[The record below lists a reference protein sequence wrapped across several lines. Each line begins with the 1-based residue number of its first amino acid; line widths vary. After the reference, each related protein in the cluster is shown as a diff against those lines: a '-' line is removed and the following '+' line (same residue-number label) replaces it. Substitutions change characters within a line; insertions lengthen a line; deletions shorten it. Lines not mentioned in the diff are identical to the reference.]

1 MTKSVLV
8 SVAWPYANG
17 PRHIGHVAGFG
28 VPSDVFARYQRMC
41 GNKVLMVSGTDE
53 HGTPLLVQADKEGVS
68 VKELA
73 DRYNRQIVEDL
84 AGLGLSYDLFTR
96 TTTRNH
102 YSVVQEL
109 FRGLYDNGYMI
120 KETTMGAVSPST
132 GRTLPD
138 RYIEGTCPI
147 CGADGARGDQ
157 CDTCGNQL
165 DPADLIKPVSKI
177 NGETPNF
184 IETEHF
190 LLDLPSL
197 AEALEKWLQGRESW
211 RPNVL
216 KFSLNL
222 LDDLRPRAMTRDI
235 DWGIPIPVEGW
246 QDNNAKKLYVWF
258 DAVVGYLSASIEW
271 AYRSGDPEAWR
282 EFWNNPDTESYYFM
296 GKDNI
301 TFHSQI
307 WPAELLGYAGKG
319 DKGGEAGT
327 YGELNLPTEVVS
339 SEFLTMSG
347 SKFSSSKGVVI
358 YVKDFLREFGPDPL
372 RYFIAVAGP
381 ENNDTD
387 FTWDE
392 FVRRVNNELANGWGN
407 LVNRTVSMAHK
418 NFGEVP
424 TPGELSDADK
434 KILALADETFE
445 TVGAA
450 LAESKFKAGITAA
463 MHLVGEANAY
473 IADQQPW
480 ALAKDEEQR
489 ERLATVLWTALQVVS
504 DCNVL
509 LTPYLPHTAQ
519 KVHETLGREGVWA
532 AAPEIREVCDDLPVS
547 LVGVGLPEENQSY
560 PVITGDYESQQAT
573 WGRVD
578 VVPGTP
584 LAKPKPLIQKLDPEL
599 GETGPEWAP
608 VQSA

>member
-1 MTKSVLV
+1 MTKSVLTA
-8 SVAWPYANG
+8 VAWPYANG

-28 VPSDVFARYQRMC
+28 VPSDVFARYQRMT
-41 GNKVLMVSGTDE
+41 GANVLMVSGTDE
-53 HGTPLLVQADKEGVS
+53 HGTPLLVQAEKEGVT
-68 VKELA
+68 VQELA
-73 DRYNRQIVEDL
+73 DRYNRQIVHDL

-102 YSVVQEL
+102 YAVVQEL
-109 FRGLYDNGYMI
+109 FRGLHDNGYMV
-120 KETTMGAVSPST
+120 KETTMGAIPPST

-157 CDTCGNQL
+157 CDNCGNQL
-165 DPADLIKPVSKI
+165 DPADLINPVSKI
-177 NGETPNF
+177 NGETPQF
-184 IETEHF
+184 VETEHF
-190 LLDLPSL
+190 LLDLPAL
-197 AEALEKWLQGRESW
+197 ADALSAWLKERKDW

-222 LDDLRPRAMTRDI
+222 LEDIRPRAMTRDI
-235 DWGIPIPVEGW
+235 DWGVPIPIEGW

-271 AYRSGDPEAWR
+271 AYRIGEPEAWR
-282 EFWNNPDTESYYFM
+282 TFWTNPDAVSYYFM

-307 WPAELLGYAGKG
+307 WPAELLGYR
-319 DKGGEAGT
+319 GEGSREGT
-327 YGELNLPTEVVS
+327 VGQLGSLELPTEVVS
-339 SEFLTMSG
+339 SEYLTMSG

-358 YVKDFLREFGPDPL
+358 YVKDFLEEFGADPL

-392 FVRRVNNELANGWGN
+392 FVRRINNELANGWGN

-424 TPGELSDADK
+424 TPGELSDADQA
-434 KILALADETFE
+434 ILDLASRTFDDAGDAL
-445 TVGAA
+445 
-450 LAESKFKAGITAA
+450 SHSRFKQGITKI
-463 MHLVGEANAY
+463 MHVVGEANAY
-473 IADQQPW
+473 IAEQEPW
-480 ALAKDEEQR
+480 KLAKDETQR

-504 DCNVL
+504 DCNTM
-509 LTPYLPHTAQ
+509 LTPFLPHTAQ
-519 KVHETLGREGVWA
+519 AVHETLGRDGVWA
-532 AAPEIREVCDDLPVS
+532 ALPEVVEVTDDQPVEP
-547 LVGVGLPEENQSY
+547 VGAGLPEKGRSY
-560 PVITGDYESQQAT
+560 PVIMGNYRDQQAV
-573 WGRVD
+573 WKRID
-578 VVPGTP
+578 VVPGTA
-584 LAKPKPLIQKLDPEL
+584 LSKPRPLIAKLDPEL
-599 GETGPEWAP
+599 AETGPSWAP
-608 VQSA
+608 VNS

>member
-1 MTKSVLV
+1 MTKNVLV

-17 PRHIGHVAGFG
+17 PRHIGHVAGFV
-28 VPSDVFARYQRMC
+28 VPSDVFARFQRMS
-41 GNKVLMVSGTDE
+41 GNNVLMVSGTDE
-53 HGTPLLVQADKEGVS
+53 HGTPLLVQADKEGVT
-68 VKELA
+68 VQELA
-73 DRYNRQIVEDL
+73 DKYNRQIVEDL
-84 AGLGLSYDLFTR
+84 TGLGLSYDLFTR
-96 TTTRNH
+96 TTTSNH
-102 YSVVQEL
+102 YAVVQEL

-120 KETTMGAVSPST
+120 KETTPGAISPST

-147 CGADGARGDQ
+147 CQADGARGDQ
-157 CDTCGNQL
+157 CDNCGNQL
-165 DPADLIKPVSKI
+165 DPADLINPVSKI
-177 NGETPNF
+177 NGETPDF
-184 IETEHF
+184 VETEHF
-190 LLDLPSL
+190 LLDLPAL
-197 AEALEKWLQGRESW
+197 AESLTEWLKGREDW

-222 LDDLRPRAMTRDI
+222 LDDIRPRAMTRDI

-271 AYRSGDPEAWR
+271 AYRTGNPEAWR
-282 EFWNNPDTESYYFM
+282 TFWNDPETASFYFM

-319 DKGGEAGT
+319 SRGGEIGDL
-327 YGELNLPTEVVS
+327 GELNLPTEVVS

-358 YVKDFLREFGPDPL
+358 YVKDFLKEFGPDAL

-424 TPGELSDADK
+424 VPGSLTESDK
-434 KILALADETFE
+434 RILTLAEETFE
-445 TVGAA
+445 SAA
-450 LAESKFKAGITAA
+450 ANLELSKFKNAITEI
-463 MHLVGEANAY
+463 MHVVGEANAY
-473 IADQQPW
+473 IAEQEPW
-480 ALAKDEEQR
+480 KLAKDETQR

-504 DCNVL
+504 DCNTM

-519 KVHETLGREGVWA
+519 KVHETLGREGIWA
-532 AAPEIREVCDDLPVS
+532 ASPQIVEVENDSLRQPV
-547 LVGVGLPEENQSY
+547 GTGLPDPAHSY
-560 PVITGDYESQQAT
+560 PVIMGDYKAQAAK
-573 WGRVD
+573 WERID
-578 VVPGTP
+578 VIPGTA
-584 LAKPKPLIQKLDPEL
+584 LNKPAPLITKLDPEL

-608 VQSA
+608 VQQ

>member
-1 MTKSVLV
+1 MTKSVLTA
-8 SVAWPYANG
+8 VAWPYANG

-28 VPSDVFARYQRMC
+28 VPSDVFARYQRMT
-41 GNKVLMVSGTDE
+41 GANVLMVSGTDE
-53 HGTPLLVQADKEGVS
+53 HGTPLLVQAEKEGVT
-68 VKELA
+68 VQELA
-73 DRYNRQIVEDL
+73 DRYNRQIVHDL

-102 YSVVQEL
+102 YAVVQEL
-109 FRGLYDNGYMI
+109 FRGLHDNGYMV
-120 KETTMGAVSPST
+120 KETTMGAISPST

-157 CDTCGNQL
+157 CDNCGNQL
-165 DPADLIKPVSKI
+165 DPADLINPVSKI
-177 NGETPNF
+177 NGETPQF
-184 IETEHF
+184 VETEHF
-190 LLDLPSL
+190 LLDLPAL
-197 AEALEKWLQGRESW
+197 ADALSAWLKERQDW

-222 LDDLRPRAMTRDI
+222 LEDIRPRAMTRDI
-235 DWGIPIPVEGW
+235 DWGVPIPIEGW

-271 AYRSGDPEAWR
+271 AYRIGEPEAWR
-282 EFWNNPDTESYYFM
+282 TFWTNPDAVSYYFM

-307 WPAELLGYAGKG
+307 WPAELLGYR
-319 DKGGEAGT
+319 GEGSREGT
-327 YGELNLPTEVVS
+327 VGQLGSLELPTEVVS
-339 SEFLTMSG
+339 SEYLTMSG

-358 YVKDFLREFGPDPL
+358 YVKDFLEEFGADPL

-392 FVRRVNNELANGWGN
+392 FVRRINNELANGWGN

-424 TPGELSDADK
+424 TPGELSDADQA
-434 KILALADETFE
+434 ILDLASRTFDEAGDAL
-445 TVGAA
+445 
-450 LAESKFKAGITAA
+450 SHSRFKQGITKI
-463 MHLVGEANAY
+463 MHVVGEANAY
-473 IADQQPW
+473 IAEQEPW
-480 ALAKDEEQR
+480 KLAKDETQR

-504 DCNVL
+504 DCNTM
-509 LTPYLPHTAQ
+509 LTPFLPHTAQ
-519 KVHETLGREGVWA
+519 AVHGTLGRDGVWA
-532 AAPEIREVCDDLPVS
+532 ALPEVVEVTDDQPVEP
-547 LVGVGLPEENQSY
+547 VGAGLPEKGRSY
-560 PVITGDYESQQAT
+560 PVIMGNYRDQQAV
-573 WGRVD
+573 WKRID
-578 VVPGTP
+578 VVPGTA
-584 LAKPKPLIQKLDPEL
+584 LSKPRPLIAKLDPEL
-599 GETGPEWAP
+599 AETGPSWAP
-608 VQSA
+608 VNS

>member
-1 MTKSVLV
+1 MTKSVLTA
-8 SVAWPYANG
+8 VAWPYANG

-28 VPSDVFARYQRMC
+28 VPSDVFARYQRMT
-41 GNKVLMVSGTDE
+41 GANVLMVSGTDE
-53 HGTPLLVQADKEGVS
+53 HGTPLLVQAEKEGVT
-68 VKELA
+68 VQELA
-73 DRYNRQIVEDL
+73 DRYNRQIVHDL

-102 YSVVQEL
+102 YAVVQEL
-109 FRGLYDNGYMI
+109 FRGLHDNGYMV
-120 KETTMGAVSPST
+120 KETTMGAISPST

-157 CDTCGNQL
+157 CDNCGNQL

-177 NGETPNF
+177 NGETPQF
-184 IETEHF
+184 VETEHF
-190 LLDLPSL
+190 LLDLPAL
-197 AEALEKWLQGRESW
+197 ADALSAWLKERQDW

-222 LDDLRPRAMTRDI
+222 LEDIRPRAMTRDI
-235 DWGIPIPVEGW
+235 DWGVPIPIEGW

-271 AYRSGDPEAWR
+271 AYRIGEPEAWR
-282 EFWNNPDTESYYFM
+282 TFWTNPDAVSYYFM

-307 WPAELLGYAGKG
+307 WPAELLGYR
-319 DKGGEAGT
+319 GEGSREGT
-327 YGELNLPTEVVS
+327 VGQLGSLELPTEVVS
-339 SEFLTMSG
+339 SEYLTMSG

-358 YVKDFLREFGPDPL
+358 YVKDFLEEFGADPL

-392 FVRRVNNELANGWGN
+392 FVRRINNELANGWGN

-424 TPGELSDADK
+424 TPGELSDADQA
-434 KILALADETFE
+434 ILDLASRTFDEAGDAL
-445 TVGAA
+445 
-450 LAESKFKAGITAA
+450 SHSRFKQGITKI
-463 MHLVGEANAY
+463 MHVVGEANAY
-473 IADQQPW
+473 IAEQEPW
-480 ALAKDEEQR
+480 KLAKDETQR

-504 DCNVL
+504 DCNTM
-509 LTPYLPHTAQ
+509 LTPFLPHTAQ
-519 KVHETLGREGVWA
+519 AVHETLGRDGVWA
-532 AAPEIREVCDDLPVS
+532 ALPEVVEVTDDQPVEP
-547 LVGVGLPEENQSY
+547 VGAGLPEKGRSY
-560 PVITGDYESQQAT
+560 PVIMGNYRDQQAVWT
-573 WGRVD
+573 RID
-578 VVPGTP
+578 VVPGTA
-584 LAKPKPLIQKLDPEL
+584 LSKPRPLIAKLDPEL
-599 GETGPEWAP
+599 AETGPSWAP
-608 VQSA
+608 VNS

>member
-1 MTKSVLV
+1 MTKSVLTA
-8 SVAWPYANG
+8 VAWPYANG

-28 VPSDVFARYQRMC
+28 VPSDVFARYQRMT
-41 GNKVLMVSGTDE
+41 GANVLMVSGTDE
-53 HGTPLLVQADKEGVS
+53 HGTPLLVQAEKEGLTVQ
-68 VKELA
+68 ELA
-73 DRYNRQIVEDL
+73 DRYNRQIVHDL

-102 YSVVQEL
+102 YAVVQEL
-109 FRGLYDNGYMI
+109 FRGLHDNGYMV
-120 KETTMGAVSPST
+120 KETTMGAISPST

-157 CDTCGNQL
+157 CDNCGNQL
-165 DPADLIKPVSKI
+165 DPADLINPVSKI
-177 NGETPNF
+177 NGETPQF
-184 IETEHF
+184 VETEHF
-190 LLDLPSL
+190 LLDLPAL
-197 AEALEKWLQGRESW
+197 ADALSAWLKERQDW

-222 LDDLRPRAMTRDI
+222 LEDIRPRAMTRDI
-235 DWGIPIPVEGW
+235 DWGVPIPIEGW

-271 AYRSGDPEAWR
+271 AYRIGEPEAWR
-282 EFWNNPDTESYYFM
+282 TFWTNPDAVSYYFM

-307 WPAELLGYAGKG
+307 WPAELLGYR
-319 DKGGEAGT
+319 GEGSREGT
-327 YGELNLPTEVVS
+327 VGQLGSLELPTEVVS
-339 SEFLTMSG
+339 SEYLTMSG

-358 YVKDFLREFGPDPL
+358 YVKDFLEEFGADPL

-392 FVRRVNNELANGWGN
+392 FVRRINNELANGWGN

-424 TPGELSDADK
+424 TPGELSDADQA
-434 KILALADETFE
+434 ILDLASRTFDET
-445 TVGAA
+445 GDA
-450 LAESKFKAGITAA
+450 LSHSRFKQGITKI
-463 MHLVGEANAY
+463 MHVVGEANAY
-473 IADQQPW
+473 IAEQEPW
-480 ALAKDEEQR
+480 KLAKDETQR

-504 DCNVL
+504 DCNTM
-509 LTPYLPHTAQ
+509 LTPFLPHTAQ
-519 KVHETLGREGVWA
+519 AVHETLGRDGVWA
-532 AAPEIREVCDDLPVS
+532 ALPEVVEVTDDQPVEP
-547 LVGVGLPEENQSY
+547 VGAGLPEKGRSY
-560 PVITGDYESQQAT
+560 PVIMGNYRDQQAV
-573 WGRVD
+573 WKRID
-578 VVPGTP
+578 VVPGTA
-584 LAKPKPLIQKLDPEL
+584 LSKPRPLIAKLDPEL
-599 GETGPEWAP
+599 AETGPSWAP
-608 VQSA
+608 VNS

>member
-1 MTKSVLV
+1 MTKSVLTA
-8 SVAWPYANG
+8 VAWPYANG

-28 VPSDVFARYQRMC
+28 VPSDVFARYQRMT
-41 GNKVLMVSGTDE
+41 GANVLMVSGTDE
-53 HGTPLLVQADKEGVS
+53 HGTPLLVQAEKEGVT
-68 VKELA
+68 VQELA
-73 DRYNRQIVEDL
+73 DRYNRQIVHDL

-102 YSVVQEL
+102 YAVVQEL
-109 FRGLYDNGYMI
+109 FRGLHDNGYMV
-120 KETTMGAVSPST
+120 KETTMGAISPST

-157 CDTCGNQL
+157 CDNCGNQL
-165 DPADLIKPVSKI
+165 DPADLINPVSKI
-177 NGETPNF
+177 NGETPQF
-184 IETEHF
+184 VETEHF
-190 LLDLPSL
+190 LLDLPAL
-197 AEALEKWLQGRESW
+197 ADALSAWLKERKDW

-222 LDDLRPRAMTRDI
+222 LEDIRPRAMTRDI
-235 DWGIPIPVEGW
+235 DWGVPIPIEGW

-271 AYRSGDPEAWR
+271 AYRIGEPEAWR
-282 EFWNNPDTESYYFM
+282 TFWTNPDAVSYYFM

-307 WPAELLGYAGKG
+307 WPAELLGYR
-319 DKGGEAGT
+319 GEGSREGT
-327 YGELNLPTEVVS
+327 VGQLGSLELPTEVVS
-339 SEFLTMSG
+339 SEYLTMSG

-358 YVKDFLREFGPDPL
+358 YVKDFLEEFGADPL

-424 TPGELSDADK
+424 TPGELSDADQA
-434 KILALADETFE
+434 ILDLASRTFDEAGDAL
-445 TVGAA
+445 
-450 LAESKFKAGITAA
+450 SHSRFKQGITKI
-463 MHLVGEANAY
+463 MHVVGEANAY
-473 IADQQPW
+473 IAEQEPW
-480 ALAKDEEQR
+480 KLAKDESQR

-504 DCNVL
+504 DCNTM
-509 LTPYLPHTAQ
+509 LTPFLPHTAQ
-519 KVHETLGREGVWA
+519 AVHETLGRDGVWA
-532 AAPEIREVCDDLPVS
+532 ALPEVVEVTDDQPVEP
-547 LVGVGLPEENQSY
+547 VGAGLPEKGRSY
-560 PVITGDYESQQAT
+560 PVIMGNYRDQQAV
-573 WGRVD
+573 WKRID
-578 VVPGTP
+578 VVPGTA
-584 LAKPKPLIQKLDPEL
+584 LSKPRPLIAKLDPEL
-599 GETGPEWAP
+599 AETGPSWAP
-608 VQSA
+608 VNS

>member
-1 MTKSVLV
+1 MTKSVLTA
-8 SVAWPYANG
+8 VAWPYANG

-28 VPSDVFARYQRMC
+28 VPSDVFARYQRMT
-41 GNKVLMVSGTDE
+41 GANVLMVSGTDE
-53 HGTPLLVQADKEGVS
+53 HGTPLLVQAEKEGVT
-68 VKELA
+68 VQELA
-73 DRYNRQIVEDL
+73 DRYNRQIVHDL

-102 YSVVQEL
+102 YAVVQEL
-109 FRGLYDNGYMI
+109 FRGLYDNGYMV
-120 KETTMGAVSPST
+120 KETTMGAISPST

-157 CDTCGNQL
+157 CDNCGNQL
-165 DPADLIKPVSKI
+165 DPADLINPVSKI
-177 NGETPNF
+177 NGETPQF
-184 IETEHF
+184 VETEHF
-190 LLDLPSL
+190 LLDLPAL
-197 AEALEKWLQGRESW
+197 ADALSAWLKERQDW

-222 LDDLRPRAMTRDI
+222 LEDIRPRAMTRDI
-235 DWGIPIPVEGW
+235 DWGVPIPIEGW

-271 AYRSGDPEAWR
+271 AYRIGEPEAWR
-282 EFWNNPDTESYYFM
+282 TFWTNPDAVSYYFM

-307 WPAELLGYAGKG
+307 WPAELLGYRGEG
-319 DKGGEAGT
+319 SRGGTVGQLGSLE
-327 YGELNLPTEVVS
+327 LPTEVVS
-339 SEFLTMSG
+339 SEYLTMSG

-358 YVKDFLREFGPDPL
+358 YVKDFLEEFGADPL

-392 FVRRVNNELANGWGN
+392 FVRRINNELANGWGN

-424 TPGELSDADK
+424 TPGELSDADQA
-434 KILALADETFE
+434 ILDLASRTFDEAGDAL
-445 TVGAA
+445 
-450 LAESKFKAGITAA
+450 SHSRFKQGITKI
-463 MHLVGEANAY
+463 MHVVGEANAY
-473 IADQQPW
+473 IAEQEPW
-480 ALAKDEEQR
+480 KLAKDETQR

-504 DCNVL
+504 DCNTM
-509 LTPYLPHTAQ
+509 LTPFLPHTAQ
-519 KVHETLGREGVWA
+519 AVHETLGRDGVWA
-532 AAPEIREVCDDLPVS
+532 ALPEVVEVTDDQPVEP
-547 LVGVGLPEENQSY
+547 VGAGLPEKGRSY
-560 PVITGDYESQQAT
+560 PVIMGNYRDQQAV
-573 WGRVD
+573 WKRID
-578 VVPGTP
+578 VVPGTA
-584 LAKPKPLIQKLDPEL
+584 LSKPRPLIAKLDPEL
-599 GETGPEWAP
+599 AETGPSWAR
-608 VQSA
+608 VNS